1 MHQLKQLNLQQSL
14 ADLAFF
20 IRYQKS
26 RNPELKDSKVILVGG
41 SYSGSMVTWMTQRY
55 PDLIAASWASS
66 APLLAKADFYGKFLF
81 CFIWLNICVWFLEY
95 MDLVSSSVQLSY
107 GQNCSQRITRGFEHL
122 VKLFHEN
129 NIQTLLSKLN
139 GCKDYDPE
147 NPLDRAAF
155 FNGLGN
161 YFALIVQS
169 YRWVK

>member
-26 RNPELKDSKVILVGG
+26 NNPELKDSKVILVGG

-81 CFIWLNICVWFLEY
+81 CFIWLSIFVFGFQNTWIWLAAPCSSAMARIVPSEFRGALNIW
-95 MDLVSSSVQLSY
+95 
-107 GQNCSQRITRGFEHL
+107 
-122 VKLFHEN
+122 
-129 NIQTLLSKLN
+129 
-139 GCKDYDPE
+139 
-147 NPLDRAAF
+147 
-155 FNGLGN
+155 
-161 YFALIVQS
+161 
-169 YRWVK
+169 